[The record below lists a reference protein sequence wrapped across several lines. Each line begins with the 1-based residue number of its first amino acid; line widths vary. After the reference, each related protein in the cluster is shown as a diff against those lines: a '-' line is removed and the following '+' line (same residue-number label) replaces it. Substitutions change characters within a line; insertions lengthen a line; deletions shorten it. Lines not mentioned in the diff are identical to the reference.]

1 MRLIDADKLHKALK
15 ETVNELFTKEDV
27 SCFLYA
33 ESVVDM
39 ITTEKAI
46 PISWLH
52 KQLID
57 LMYDGIAKEDVLHVF
72 HKVIAKWEKENEN
85 SNDLHE

>member
-39 ITTEKAI
+39 IATEKAI

-52 KQLID
+52 KELID
-57 LMYDGIAKEDVLHVF
+57 LMYDGYADEDVLQVYY
-72 HKVIAKWEKENEN
+72 KVIAEWEKENE
-85 SNDLHE
+85 SNISD

>member
-39 ITTEKAI
+39 IATEKAI

-57 LMYDGIAKEDVLHVF
+57 LMYDGYANEDVIQVYY
-72 HKVIAKWEKENEN
+72 KVIAKWEKENESHI
-85 SNDLHE
+85 SN

>member
-39 ITTEKAI
+39 IATEKAI

-52 KQLID
+52 KELID
-57 LMYDGIAKEDVLHVF
+57 LMYDGVAKEDVLHVF
-72 HKVIAKWEKENEN
+72 HKVIARWEKQNEQ
-85 SNDLHE
+85 DE

>member
-39 ITTEKAI
+39 IQTEKAI
-46 PISWLH
+46 PVAWLH

-57 LMYDGIAKEDVLHVF
+57 LMYDGYANEDVMQVYY
-72 HKVIAKWEKENEN
+72 KVIAKWEKENE
-85 SNDLHE
+85 SHASD

>member
-39 ITTEKAI
+39 IATEKAI

-52 KQLID
+52 KELID
-57 LMYDGIAKEDVLHVF
+57 LMYDGYIDAHVMQVYYKIIAR
-72 HKVIAKWEKENEN
+72 WEKEN
-85 SNDLHE
+85 DHK

>member
-15 ETVNELFTKEDV
+15 ETVNELFTQEDV

-57 LMYDGIAKEDVLHVF
+57 LMYDGYANEDVMQVYY
-72 HKVIAKWEKENEN
+72 KVIAKWEKENE
-85 SNDLHE
+85 SHISD

>member
-57 LMYDGIAKEDVLHVF
+57 LMYDGYANEDVMQVYYE
-72 HKVIAKWEKENEN
+72 VIAKWEKENE
-85 SNDLHE
+85 SNISD